1 VTKTTTEL
9 EEGRWR
15 PDEDDDGA
23 RGRSSN
29 MKRAMTTAELEEGR
43 WRPDEDDDGDTGKS
57 TEDDARAAKSWSCKI
72 K

>member
-1 VTKTTTEL
+1 
-9 EEGRWR
+9 
-15 PDEDDDGA
+15 
-23 RGRSSN
+23 